1 MSLILDALNRSRTEQ
16 GDVPSIA
23 TQHSGELEHDAG
35 QRWALWVA
43 LAVALLIIV
52 VLLLDR
58 IGEDAPVAV
67 HDISEAPMAAKPAPV
82 SEPKPEPKPEPGAQ
96 PKSEPQPKTLPRPE
110 LRLPTAPARTG
121 PAVPALAQQPQA
133 EVSALYAQR
142 ESAPNAPTVAA
153 AAEPAPA
160 VDPVV
165 SDSVREDV
173 IDLEAMLE
181 LAEDELENAR
191 LEEHPA
197 PFLEALSQQVKDDI
211 PTLYYH
217 RHDYSGKPAQSRVT
231 LNGKSIATGGKT
243 NGFKVEE
250 ILADS
255 VVLTYGGTTFRL
267 RALNSW
273 VNL

>member
-16 GDVPSIA
+16 GTVPNIA
-23 TQHSGELEHDAG
+23 TQHSGELEPDAG

-58 IGEDAPVAV
+58 IGEEAPAAV
-67 HDISEAPMAAKPAPV
+67 QAVSEAPVAAKPAAL
-82 SEPKPEPKPEPGAQ
+82 SQPKPEPRTQ
-96 PKSEPQPKTLPRPE
+96 PKSEPQSEVLLKPE
-110 LRLPTAPARTG
+110 LRLPAASAPARTA
-121 PAVPALAQQPQA
+121 PAVAQQPQA

-142 ESAPNAPTVAA
+142 ETAPSPPVVAA

-160 VDPVV
+160 VDPTV
-165 SDSVREDV
+165 SNSVGEEFV
-173 IDLEAMLE
+173 DLEAMLQ

-197 PFLEALSQQVKDDI
+197 PFLEALSQQAKDDI

-217 RHDYSGKPAQSRVT
+217 RHDYSGKPGQSRVT
-231 LNGKSIATGGKT
+231 LNGKAIAAGGKT
-243 NGFKVEE
+243 NGFIVEE

-255 VVLTYGGTTFRL
+255 VVLTYSGTTFRL